1 MGRKVHPIGFRLG
14 YIKDWQSKWFAD
26 RTYTD
31 QLHEDIM
38 LRAAITRELANAGV
52 ARVEIER
59 SANKIEVT
67 VFTAKPGIVIGKR
80 GAKVDEL
87 KAELEKRTGKKVKL
101 NIQEIHQ
108 PELEAQLVAESI
120 AEQINKRISYKR
132 AMKQA
137 VQRAMRLG
145 AQGVKIKCSGRLG
158 GAEMARIANE
168 SDGRVPRHTLRADI
182 DYAQVHA
189 HTTYGRIG
197 VKVWIYKGE
206 VFPDAM
212 GKLQVVQTATTRPQQ
227 QEEDTRPR
235 QRSGGR
241 NDRGGSGAGGGGR
254 GGPGGG
260 GVVAVPAA
268 VVVAP
273 VAAVVAVPAA
283 ARARAVRRSDDYVDA
298 QARQIPQAAARSH
311 KGNGSARQL
320 GRLWRFRAD
329 GAGSHLGYFAPDR
342 GGPPRDHAPCQ
353 AWWQDLDSN
362 LSRTNRSQP
371 SRLKPA
377 WVPARA
383 RSITM
388 SQS

>member
-31 QLHEDIM
+31 QLHEDFL
-38 LRAAITRELANAGV
+38 LRKLIIKELANAGV

-59 SANKIEVT
+59 SANKVEVT

-87 KAELEKRTGKKVKL
+87 KADLEKRTGKKVKL

-120 AEQINKRISYKR
+120 GEQINKRVSYKR

-182 DYAQVHA
+182 DYAVVHA

-212 GKLQVVQTATTRPQQ
+212 GKLQVVQTATSRAQAA
-227 QEEDTRPR
+227 EEDNRPR
-235 QRSGGR
+235 QRSGRGGGR
-241 NDRGGSGAGGGGR
+241 NDRGGSEGGDRGGRGGRGGSGGGAGGGAR
-254 GGPGGG
+254 GGSRP
-260 GVVAVPAA
+260 
-268 VVVAP
+268 
-273 VAAVVAVPAA
+273 
-283 ARARAVRRSDDYVDA
+283 
-298 QARQIPQAAARSH
+298 
-311 KGNGSARQL
+311 
-320 GRLWRFRAD
+320 
-329 GAGSHLGYFAPDR
+329 R
-342 GGPPRDHAPCQ
+342 G
-353 AWWQDLDSN
+353 
-362 LSRTNRSQP
+362 
-371 SRLKPA
+371 
-377 WVPARA
+377 
-383 RSITM
+383 
-388 SQS
+388 

>member
-31 QLHEDIM
+31 QLHEDFL
-38 LRAAITRELANAGV
+38 LRKLIIKELANAGV

-59 SANKIEVT
+59 SANKVEVT
-67 VFTAKPGIVIGKR
+67 VYTAKPGIVIGKR

-87 KAELEKRTGKKVKL
+87 KADLERRTGKKVKL

-108 PELEAQLVAESI
+108 PELEAFLVAESI
-120 AEQINKRISYKR
+120 AEQINKRVSYKR

-182 DYAQVHA
+182 DYATVHA

-212 GKLQVVQTATTRPQQ
+212 GKLQVVQTATTRAQAA
-227 QEEDTRPR
+227 EDEARPR
-235 QRSGGR
+235 QRG
-241 NDRGGSGAGGGGR
+241 DRGGRSDRGDRGGGGGGGGGGGR
-254 GGPGGG
+254 GGRGARGGG
-260 GVVAVPAA
+260 GGGS
-268 VVVAP
+268 
-273 VAAVVAVPAA
+273 
-283 ARARAVRRSDDYVDA
+283 RAR
-298 QARQIPQAAARSH
+298 
-311 KGNGSARQL
+311 G
-320 GRLWRFRAD
+320 
-329 GAGSHLGYFAPDR
+329 
-342 GGPPRDHAPCQ
+342 
-353 AWWQDLDSN
+353 
-362 LSRTNRSQP
+362 
-371 SRLKPA
+371 
-377 WVPARA
+377 
-383 RSITM
+383 
-388 SQS
+388 

>member
-1 MGRKVHPIGFRLG
+1 MGRKVHPIGYRLG

-26 RTYTD
+26 RTYTE
-31 QLHEDIM
+31 QLHEDFL
-38 LRAAITRELANAGV
+38 LRKLITKELANAGV

-59 SANKIEVT
+59 SANKVEVT

-87 KAELEKRTGKKVKL
+87 KADLERRTGKKVKL

-108 PELEAQLVAESI
+108 PELEAHLVAESI
-120 AEQINKRISYKR
+120 AEQINKRVSYKR

-212 GKLQVVQTATTRPQQ
+212 GKLQVVQTAAMRTQAA
-227 QEEDTRPR
+227 EEDANAR
-235 QRSGGR
+235 QRSG
-241 NDRGGSGAGGGGR
+241 RGGRGGGGRGDRDRAGEGGAGGGGR
-254 GGPGGG
+254 GGRGGRGGG
-260 GVVAVPAA
+260 GGGS
-268 VVVAP
+268 
-273 VAAVVAVPAA
+273 
-283 ARARAVRRSDDYVDA
+283 RAR
-298 QARQIPQAAARSH
+298 
-311 KGNGSARQL
+311 G
-320 GRLWRFRAD
+320 
-329 GAGSHLGYFAPDR
+329 
-342 GGPPRDHAPCQ
+342 
-353 AWWQDLDSN
+353 
-362 LSRTNRSQP
+362 
-371 SRLKPA
+371 
-377 WVPARA
+377 
-383 RSITM
+383 
-388 SQS
+388 

>member
-31 QLHEDIM
+31 QLHEDFL
-38 LRAAITRELANAGV
+38 LRRLIIKELANAGV

-59 SANKIEVT
+59 SANKVEVT
-67 VFTAKPGIVIGKR
+67 VYTAKPGIVIGKR

-87 KAELEKRTGKKVKL
+87 KADLEKRTGKKVKL

-120 AEQINKRISYKR
+120 AEQINKRVSYKR

-182 DYAQVHA
+182 DYATVHA

-212 GKLQVVQTATTRPQQ
+212 GKLQVVQTATMRAQAA
-227 QEEDTRPR
+227 EDENSSR
-235 QRSGGR
+235 QRQRG
-241 NDRGGSGAGGGGR
+241 DRGGRGGQGGGDRGGRGGQGGGGDRGGRGGQGGGGGR
-254 GGPGGG
+254 GGRGGQGGG
-260 GVVAVPAA
+260 S
-268 VVVAP
+268 
-273 VAAVVAVPAA
+273 
-283 ARARAVRRSDDYVDA
+283 RAR
-298 QARQIPQAAARSH
+298 
-311 KGNGSARQL
+311 G
-320 GRLWRFRAD
+320 
-329 GAGSHLGYFAPDR
+329 
-342 GGPPRDHAPCQ
+342 
-353 AWWQDLDSN
+353 
-362 LSRTNRSQP
+362 
-371 SRLKPA
+371 
-377 WVPARA
+377 
-383 RSITM
+383 
-388 SQS
+388 